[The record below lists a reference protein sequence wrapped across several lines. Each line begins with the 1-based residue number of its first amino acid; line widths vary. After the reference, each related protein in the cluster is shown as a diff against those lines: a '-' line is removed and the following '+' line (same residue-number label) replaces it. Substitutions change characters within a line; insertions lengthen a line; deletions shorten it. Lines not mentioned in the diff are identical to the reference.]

1 MAVKQNNSEA
11 GDGSENGS
19 GGSSNG
25 LPNQPKPTSS
35 NGMKISDE
43 NGVAESMDT
52 GSASGEG
59 ILNAGRPGK
68 RDLKTLLLSL
78 EQPEQA
84 HNLMSIYERIIVNL
98 SRMQLRN
105 TPADLKRFKEDVSK
119 VGALLAKRNE
129 KHYQMFYLR
138 VVYELITKSSCD
150 SPPSYAVAIVFQLFD
165 SNQILEAVHSLLE
178 HSVQDSNIRKT
189 VGLLCDWIV
198 VCTFCSN
205 LNLWVMALLNGLK
218 DQGKRVLLDEIALD
232 NIEKLFKLMILP
244 ALRVKAAPIVFHML
258 STINHTPEVFHKIV
272 PKIPVVLQFLKKQSS
287 AADEIGLDSRNFLQ
301 QLVDLTSALMLR
313 FYDHDELYVKVK
325 KALQTYDPSPNC
337 VALARAMHE
346 SAQPWGRRNARVGLV
361 NLGNTCYMNS
371 VLQALAMTTD
381 FSRQILLIEC
391 DSLLLRKVQQQIAL
405 MHHSLRYELTPSR
418 VLNATR
424 PPGFT
429 PGLQQDSSEFLGHL
443 LDLLHEHEINS
454 YSPNDRT
461 PKKTSSSSMEND
473 MPALLSEEIAAS
485 GVIPYN
491 SNDRELGSGGSKPKI
506 TPTPPATPTKGTSSS
521 HEQHQLGEA
530 PKLTSTIDKTFAGK
544 LSTTYRCL
552 SCAWESKNEDSFR
565 ELQLSFPDDK
575 DDCGATNYSVQDL
588 IEYYC
593 SPEKL
598 DGDNQYFCPRCKM
611 LCDAERRIGVTQ
623 APRNLILTLKQFKY
637 DQKYH
642 FRTKLMHKVFHDES
656 VSILGSKK
664 KTRKVLILS
673 FLEQVTVKMCAT
685 DSLQE
690 MSTVHYDLYA
700 GVVHA
705 GYSMDS
711 GHYFTFAADQSKNW
725 YKFNDNLVT
734 HSQPEEMHNLTSP
747 NTPYILFYKMCA
759 HSNESNEASTSSS
772 SGMGLAS
779 SHQVVSVPVSP
790 PLALEELPQQ
800 LRDFVKQDNRVYNEE
815 LRIQR
820 FKRGNAGFGGNGFV
834 RRHSFDG
841 DGDDED
847 DQAPPPS
854 GGCGGNGL
862 GMNFNRFVY

>member
-11 GDGSENGS
+11 GDASENS
-19 GGSSNG
+19 GGAGNGMPPNSKPMSSNG
-25 LPNQPKPTSS
+25 L
-35 NGMKISDE
+35 KIPDE
-43 NGVAESMDT
+43 NGAPEGMDT
-52 GSASGEG
+52 GLPSGETQNKWDTKT
-59 ILNAGRPGK
+59 ILAHIQSIDQAENHNVMAICERAIVDLARLKIPRGRVCP
-68 RDLKTLLLSL
+68 LL
-78 EQPEQA
+78 
-84 HNLMSIYERIIVNL
+84 
-98 SRMQLRN
+98 
-105 TPADLKRFKEDVSK
+105 KEDVCQ
-119 VGALLAKRNE
+119 VGAFLASRNE
-129 KHYQMFYLR
+129 KFHQMFYLR
-138 VVYELITKSSCD
+138 VVYELITKNPFEP
-150 SPPSYAVAIVFQLFD
+150 PPSCAVAVVFQLFD
-165 SNQILEAVHSLLE
+165 STQILEAVHSLLE
-178 HSVQDSNIRKT
+178 QNVQDSNIRKT
-189 VGLLCDWIV
+189 VNLLCDWITY
-198 VCTFCSN
+198 CTFCSN
-205 LNLWVMALLNGLK
+205 LNLWVLALLKGLR

-232 NIEKLFKLMILP
+232 NIEKLFNVMIFP
-244 ALRVKAAPIVFHML
+244 ALRQKAAPVVFHML
-258 STINHTPEVFHKIV
+258 STINQTPEVFHKILPKV
-272 PKIPVVLQFLKKQSS
+272 PHVLQYLKRQS
-287 AADEIGLDSRNFLQ
+287 AGVETQNCLQ
-301 QLVDLTSALMLR
+301 QLVDITSALMLR
-313 FYDHDELYVKVK
+313 FYDQDELYVATK
-325 KALQTYDPSPNC
+325 KALQTYEPSPNC

-346 SAQPWGRRNARVGLV
+346 NAQPWSRRNARVGLV

-371 VLQALAMTTD
+371 VLQALAMTSD

-391 DSLLLRKVQQQIAL
+391 DSMLLMKVQQQIAL

-429 PGLQQDSSEFLGHL
+429 PGLQQDSSEFLGYL

-454 YSPNDRT
+454 SLSSGRNAGPT
-461 PKKTSSSSMEND
+461 KTSAETD
-473 MPALLSEEIAAS
+473 DVPALLSEDIVTS

-491 SNDRELGSGGSKPKI
+491 SKDSELGSGNNSGNCSHKI
-506 TPTPPATPTKGTSSS
+506 TPTPPATPTKGTNGSQQQGQQATSTK
-521 HEQHQLGEA
+521 
-530 PKLTSTIDKTFAGK
+530 PPSTIDKTFAGK

-552 SCAWESKNEDSFR
+552 CCGWESRNEDNFR

-598 DGDNQYFCPRCKM
+598 DGDNQYFCPQCKK
-611 LCDAERRIGVTQ
+611 LCDAERHIGVTQ

-656 VSILGSKK
+656 V
-664 KTRKVLILS
+664 
-673 FLEQVTVKMCAT
+673 TVKMSAT

-711 GHYFTFAADQSKNW
+711 GHYFTFAADQAKNW

-747 NTPYILFYKMCA
+747 NTPYILFYKMCGR
-759 HSNESNEASTSSS
+759 SNESNVASASCSSS
-772 SGMGLAS
+772 MGSGS
-779 SHQVVSVPVSP
+779 SNAVVSVPISP
-790 PLALEELPQQ
+790 PLTLEELPRQ
-800 LRDFVKQDNRVYNEE
+800 LRDYVRKDNHVYNEE
-815 LRIQR
+815 LKMQR
-820 FKRGNAGFGGNGFV
+820 FKRSSGGHGNGFV
-834 RRHSFDG
+834 SRHNTFDG
-841 DGDDED
+841 DED

-862 GMNFNRFVY
+862 GMNINRFVF

>member
-11 GDGSENGS
+11 GDASENAAGA
-19 GGSSNG
+19 G
-25 LPNQPKPTSS
+25 
-35 NGMKISDE
+35 NGMPPNGSPMSTSGLKLPAE
-43 NGVAESMDT
+43 NGGPAEGMDT
-52 GSASGEG
+52 GSSAGEG
-59 ILNAGRPGK
+59 LNSNRPGK
-68 RDLKTLLLSL
+68 RDIKSLLAHLQSIDL
-78 EQPEQA
+78 PEQG
-84 HNLMSIYERIIVNL
+84 HNVMAICERAIV
-98 SRMQLRN
+98 
-105 TPADLKRFKEDVSK
+105 DLARLQIPRTRGYCPRLKEDVCQ
-119 VGALLAKRNE
+119 VGAFLATRNE
-129 KHYQMFYLR
+129 KFHQMFYLR
-138 VVYELITKSSCD
+138 VVYELITKSPFEP
-150 SPPSYAVAIVFQLFD
+150 PPSCAVAIVFQLFD

-178 HSVQDSNIRKT
+178 QNVQDASIRKT
-189 VGLLCDWIV
+189 VNLLCDWITY
-198 VCTFCSN
+198 CTFCSN
-205 LNLWVMALLNGLK
+205 LNLWVLALLTGLR

-232 NIEKLFKLMILP
+232 NIEKLFQVMIFP
-244 ALRVKAAPIVFHML
+244 ALRQKAAPVVYHML
-258 STINHTPEVFHKIV
+258 STINQTPEVFHKIL
-272 PKIPVVLQFLKKQSS
+272 PRIPLVLQHMKNQS
-287 AADEIGLDSRNFLQ
+287 ATTDEIGLEARNCLQ

-313 FYDHDELYVKVK
+313 FYDQDDLYVAAK
-325 KALQTYDPSPNC
+325 KALQTFEPSPNC

-346 SAQPWGRRNARVGLV
+346 NAQPWGRRNARVGLV

-371 VLQALAMTTD
+371 VLQALAMTSD

-391 DSLLLRKVQQQIAL
+391 DSLLLMKVQQQIAL

-429 PGLQQDSSEFLGHL
+429 PGLQQDSSEFLGYL

-454 YSPNDRT
+454 PSAAGRSAAP
-461 PKKTSSSSMEND
+461 PKASSAIED
-473 MPALLSEEIAAS
+473 VPALLSEEIVTS

-491 SNDRELGSGGSKPKI
+491 SKDRELGSGSGGSSANGNGSHKP
-506 TPTPPATPTKGTSSS
+506 TPTTPPATPTKGTNGS
-521 HEQHQLGEA
+521 QQPGQPA
-530 PKLTSTIDKTFAGK
+530 IPARPPSTIDKTFAGK

-552 SCAWESKNEDSFR
+552 SCGWESRNEDSFR

-598 DGDNQYFCPRCKM
+598 DGDNQYFCPRCKK
-611 LCDAERRIGVTQ
+611 LCDAERHIGVTQ

-656 VSILGSKK
+656 
-664 KTRKVLILS
+664 
-673 FLEQVTVKMCAT
+673 VTVKMCAT

-711 GHYFTFAADQSKNW
+711 GHYFTFAADQAKNW

-747 NTPYILFYKMCA
+747 NTPYILFYKMCGR
-759 HSNESNEASTSSS
+759 SNESNGASTSCSS
-772 SGMGLAS
+772 SLGSGS
-779 SHQVVSVPVSP
+779 SHQVVSVPLSL
-790 PLALEELPQQ
+790 PLTLEELPRQ
-800 LRDFVKQDNRVYNEE
+800 LRDYVKKDNHVYNEE
-815 LRIQR
+815 LKMQR
-820 FKRGNAGFGGNGFV
+820 FKRGGGGGHGGNGFV
-834 RRHSFDG
+834 SRHSFDG
-841 DGDDED
+841 DGDED

-862 GMNFNRFVY
+862 GMNINRFVF

>member
-11 GDGSENGS
+11 GDASENA
-19 GGSSNG
+19 GGAG
-25 LPNQPKPTSS
+25 GGMPPNTKPPMSA
-35 NGMKISDE
+35 NGMKIPDE
-43 NGVAESMDT
+43 NGAPEGMGT
-52 GSASGEG
+52 GSPAGEN
-59 ILNAGRPGK
+59 LNSNRPGK
-68 RDLKTLLLSL
+68 RDIKTLLAHLHSIDL
-78 EQPEQA
+78 PEQG
-84 HNLMSIYERIIVNL
+84 HNVMAICERAIV
-98 SRMQLRN
+98 
-105 TPADLKRFKEDVSK
+105 DLARLQIPRERASSPHLKEDVCQ
-119 VGALLAKRNE
+119 VGAFLATRNE
-129 KHYQMFYLR
+129 KYHQMFYLR
-138 VVYELITKSSCD
+138 VVYELITKSPFEP
-150 SPPSYAVAIVFQLFD
+150 PPSCAVAIVFQLFD

-178 HSVQDSNIRKT
+178 QNVQDSSIRKT
-189 VGLLCDWIV
+189 VNLLCDWITY
-198 VCTFCSN
+198 CTFCSN
-205 LNLWVMALLNGLK
+205 LNLWVLALLDGLR

-232 NIEKLFKLMILP
+232 NIEKLFHVMFFP
-244 ALRVKAAPIVFHML
+244 ALRQKAAPVVFRML
-258 STINHTPEVFHKIV
+258 STINQMPEVFHKIL
-272 PKIPVVLQFLKKQSS
+272 PRIPVVLQYMKSQS
-287 AADEIGLDSRNFLQ
+287 ATMDEIGLETRNCLQ

-313 FYDHDELYVKVK
+313 FYDQDELYAAAK
-325 KALQTYDPSPNC
+325 KALQQYEPSPNC

-346 SAQPWGRRNARVGLV
+346 NAQPWGRRNARVGLV

-371 VLQALAMTTD
+371 VLQALAMTSD

-391 DSLLLRKVQQQIAL
+391 DSPLLVKVQQQIAL

-429 PGLQQDSSEFLGHL
+429 PGLQQDSSEFLGYL

-454 YSPNDRT
+454 ASSAGRNVAAP
-461 PKKTSSSSMEND
+461 KTSAAID
-473 MPALLSEEIAAS
+473 DVPAPLSEDIVTS

-491 SNDRELGSGGSKPKI
+491 SKDRVLSSGSSSGNCSHKPA
-506 TPTPPATPTKGTSSS
+506 PTPPATPTKGTNCS
-521 HEQHQLGEA
+521 QQQGQPA
-530 PKLTSTIDKTFAGK
+530 TPTKPPSTIDKTFAGK

-552 SCAWESKNEDSFR
+552 SCGWESRNEDSFR

-598 DGDNQYFCPRCKM
+598 DGDNQYFCPQCKK
-611 LCDAERRIGVTQ
+611 LCDAERHIGVTQ

-656 VSILGSKK
+656 V
-664 KTRKVLILS
+664 
-673 FLEQVTVKMCAT
+673 TVKMSAS

-711 GHYFTFAADQSKNW
+711 GHYFTFAADQTKNW

-734 HSQPEEMHNLTSP
+734 NSKPEEMHNLTSP
-747 NTPYILFYKMCA
+747 NTPYILFYKMCGR
-759 HSNESNEASTSSS
+759 SNESNGASASCSSS
-772 SGMGLAS
+772 VGSGS
-779 SHQVVSVPVSP
+779 SHQVVSLPLSP
-790 PLALEELPQQ
+790 PLTLEELPRQ
-800 LRDFVKQDNRVYNEE
+800 LRDYVRKDNHVYNEE
-815 LRIQR
+815 LRMQR
-820 FKRGNAGFGGNGFV
+820 FKRGSGGHGNGFV
-834 RRHSFDG
+834 SRHTFGG
-841 DGDDED
+841 DGDED

-862 GMNFNRFVY
+862 GMNINRFVF

>member
-1 MAVKQNNSEA
+1 MAVKQNNTES
-11 GDGSENGS
+11 GDGSENAGNNNS
-19 GGSSNG
+19 GLPPNSKPTAVNGLKMSNESGAAAGMDLGSSTNEG
-25 LPNQPKPTSS
+25 
-35 NGMKISDE
+35 GM
-43 NGVAESMDT
+43 NT
-52 GSASGEG
+52 
-59 ILNAGRPGK
+59 NRPGK
-68 RDLKTLLLSL
+68 RDIKSLLQCL

-84 HNLMSIYERIIVNL
+84 HNLMGFYEHIIVEL
-98 SRMQLRN
+98 SRMQHSK
-105 TPADLKRFKEDVSK
+105 TPEDIARFKEEATK
-119 VGALLAKRNE
+119 VGAFLAKRNE

-138 VVYELITKSSCD
+138 VVYDLITKSSFD
-150 SPPSYAVAIVFQLFD
+150 PPPSCALAIVFQLFD

-178 HSVQDSNIRKT
+178 QNVQDASIRKT
-189 VGLLCDWIV
+189 VGLLCVWMGE
-198 VCTFCSN
+198 CTFCGN
-205 LNLWVMALLNGLK
+205 LSLWVMALLNGLK
-218 DQGKRVLLDEIALD
+218 DQGKRALLDEIALD
-232 NIEKLFKLMILP
+232 NIEKLFSLMIFP
-244 ALRVKAAPIVFHML
+244 AIRYKASPLVFHML
-258 STINHTPEVFHKIV
+258 STINQTPEVFHKIL
-272 PKIPVVLQFLKKQSS
+272 PKIPLVLQYLKQQANSNEDS
-287 AADEIGLDSRNFLQ
+287 GLEARKCLQ
-301 QLVDLTSALMLR
+301 QLVDLTSALVLR
-313 FYDHDELYVKVK
+313 FYDHDDLYANVK

-337 VALARAMHE
+337 LALARAMQE

-371 VLQALAMTTD
+371 VLQALAMTSD

-391 DSLLLRKVQQQIAL
+391 DSILLRKVQQQIAL
-405 MHHSLRYELTPSR
+405 MHHSLRYELTPLV

-454 YSPNDRT
+454 FTKSGRNGGRAPMANN
-461 PKKTSSSSMEND
+461 SEVIC
-473 MPALLSEEIAAS
+473 LLNEEIETS

-491 SNDRELGSGGSKPKI
+491 SNDRDLGIGGSKANP
-506 TPTPPATPTKGTSSS
+506 TPTPPATPTKNPSSS
-521 HEQHQLGEA
+521 HQHQQHGEPELTP
-530 PKLTSTIDKTFAGK
+530 PKPSSTIDKTFAGK

-552 SCAWESKNEDSFR
+552 SCGWESRNEDSFR

-598 DGDNQYFCPRCKM
+598 DGDNQYFCPRCKK
-611 LCDAERRIGVTQ
+611 LCDAERHIGVTQ
-623 APRNLILTLKQFKY
+623 PPRNLILTLKQFKY

-656 VSILGSKK
+656 V
-664 KTRKVLILS
+664 
-673 FLEQVTVKMCAT
+673 TVKVCTME
-685 DSLQE
+685 SLQE

-711 GHYFTFAADQSKNW
+711 GHYFTFAADQSKRW

-759 HSNESNEASTSSS
+759 RSNECNEASTSSL
-772 SGMGLAS
+772 SGIGS
-779 SHQVVSVPVSP
+779 GHQVISVPESP
-790 PLALEELPQQ
+790 PLSLEELPSQ
-800 LRDFVKQDNRVYNEE
+800 LRDYVKKDNRVYNEE

-820 FKRGNAGFGGNGFV
+820 YKRGGGSLGGNGFV
-834 RRHSFDG
+834 SRHNYDD

-847 DQAPPPS
+847 DQAPPPT

-862 GMNFNRFVY
+862 GMSFNRFVY